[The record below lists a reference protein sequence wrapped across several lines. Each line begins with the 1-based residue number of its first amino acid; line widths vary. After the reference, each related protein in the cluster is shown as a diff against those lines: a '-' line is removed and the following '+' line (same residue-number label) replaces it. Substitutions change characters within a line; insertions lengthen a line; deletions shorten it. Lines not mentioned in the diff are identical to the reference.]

1 MASITIGPFHAQA
14 PTNAIQGASAKMWSG
29 KKRRPVDPEE
39 TGSAATVPSYDSELV
54 HHSGLRPPHAKRPR
68 TIDDVLASL
77 SMHPPDPPG
86 NFAHKR
92 KINDAEEEAD
102 AAGRSAKAAR
112 SGESDSAI
120 FDESTSR
127 HGEGASS
134 ERWRRQLEPLGR
146 KSHSPTNV
154 TSELFDPFTRPQH
167 QQQQQQQ
174 ESVRTGAHPYNN
186 LHMNEMSIDDS
197 DRESDSSVS
206 EGSIRNAMYQLV
218 FGRLNNPPSSLND
231 GGACTAGRCYD
242 SVDSKIEDM
251 IRRSRLE
258 AAIRSHKKE
267 GEESAMSDM
276 DMDDLNEGD
285 EDDEWNPGHG

>member
-1 MASITIGPFHAQA
+1 
-14 PTNAIQGASAKMWSG
+14 
-29 KKRRPVDPEE
+29 
-39 TGSAATVPSYDSELV
+39 
-54 HHSGLRPPHAKRPR
+54 
-68 TIDDVLASL
+68 
-77 SMHPPDPPG
+77 
-86 NFAHKR
+86 
-92 KINDAEEEAD
+92 
-102 AAGRSAKAAR
+102 
-112 SGESDSAI
+112 
-120 FDESTSR
+120 
-127 HGEGASS
+127 
-134 ERWRRQLEPLGR
+134 
-146 KSHSPTNV
+146 
-154 TSELFDPFTRPQH
+154 
-167 QQQQQQQ
+167 
-174 ESVRTGAHPYNN
+174 
-186 LHMNEMSIDDS
+186 MNEMSIDDS

-258 AAIRSHKKE
+258 AAIRSHKKD